1 MEPNKEANKL
11 RISYRYYELP
21 EGELVQAITGEDWV
35 CTYGTYA
42 EDVHFHNVMEI
53 GICRWGQGLMVL
65 EDRHID
71 YTDGLFCIGSP
82 VRLYAFRKRM
92 Q

>member
-1 MEPNKEANKL
+1 MKPNKEANKP
-11 RISYRYYELP
+11 RITYRYYELP

-53 GICRWGQGLMVL
+53 GICRWGRVSWFWKISASTIPMVQL
-65 EDRHID
+65 QWFPQ
-71 YTDGLFCIGSP
+71 TVCTQL
-82 VRLYAFRKRM
+82 
-92 Q
+92 

>member
-1 MEPNKEANKL
+1 MEPNKEANKP
-11 RISYRYYELP
+11 RINYRYYELP

-53 GICRWGQGLMVL
+53 GICRWALTSRTRWTASNSRALPGIL
-65 EDRHID
+65 
-71 YTDGLFCIGSP
+71 
-82 VRLYAFRKRM
+82 
-92 Q
+92 

>member
-1 MEPNKEANKL
+1 MKPNKEANKP
-11 RISYRYYELP
+11 RITYRYYELP

-53 GICRWGQGLMVL
+53 GICR
-65 EDRHID
+65 
-71 YTDGLFCIGSP
+71 
-82 VRLYAFRKRM
+82 
-92 Q
+92 

>member
-1 MEPNKEANKL
+1 MKPNKEANKP
-11 RISYRYYELP
+11 RITYRYYELP

-65 EDRHID
+65 DSASTIPMVQLQWFPQ
-71 YTDGLFCIGSP
+71 TVCTQL
-82 VRLYAFRKRM
+82 
-92 Q
+92 

>member
-1 MEPNKEANKL
+1 MEPNKEANKP
-11 RISYRYYELP
+11 RINYRYYELP

-65 EDRHID
+65 EDRRID
-71 YTDGLFCIGSP
+71 YCLSP
-82 VRLYAFRKRM
+82 NGR
-92 Q
+92 

>member
-1 MEPNKEANKL
+1 MEPNKEANKP

-42 EDVHFHNVMEI
+42 EDMITPCVTAA
-53 GICRWGQGLMVL
+53 L
-65 EDRHID
+65 
-71 YTDGLFCIGSP
+71 SP
-82 VRLYAFRKRM
+82 RF
-92 Q
+92 

>member
-1 MEPNKEANKL
+1 MKPNKEANKP
-11 RISYRYYELP
+11 RITYRYYELP

-53 GICRWGQGLMVL
+53 GIWKISASTIPMVQL
-65 EDRHID
+65 QWFPQ
-71 YTDGLFCIGSP
+71 TVCTQL
-82 VRLYAFRKRM
+82 
-92 Q
+92 